1 MKNTMTI
8 AKVVLTT
15 SLLFSAPV
23 FAGEE
28 EEPFFEEAHI
38 FFELNNTD
46 GDLGLH
52 AKIDGDPYK
61 RLKLECGNG
70 RKKKLLE
77 VKVKGGLRKQ
87 GLTELF
93 FESAEPTFDE
103 LTPEEFFERF
113 PEGDCVV
120 KGVTLDGEKVET
132 ETSITHL
139 MPAPAV
145 TTVNGLPAAV
155 SCDAEELPEVSE
167 PITIAWAEVTD
178 SHPLLGRT
186 GETIEV
192 INYQVVVEIDE
203 SPFHVSVIL
212 PPSARSFIVPTEI
225 IALLGDEGI
234 EGEEEEEEGEG
245 EEEEDEEESDNV
257 LKFEV
262 LVREA
267 SFNQTAV
274 ESCFIVVE

>member
-1 MKNTMTI
+1 MKYTMKLASVCSAI
-8 AKVVLTT
+8 CLLISTT
-15 SLLFSAPV
+15 V
-23 FAGEE
+23 FADED
-28 EEPFFEEAHI
+28 EPFFEEAFI

-46 GDLGLH
+46 GDLGIH
-52 AKIDGDPYK
+52 AKIDGDAWK
-61 RLKLECGNG
+61 RLKIECGTG
-70 RKKKLLE
+70 LLLDM
-77 VKVKGGLRKQ
+77 KAKSGLRKQ

-145 TTVNGLPAAV
+145 TTVNGEAAAA
-155 SCDAEELPEVSE
+155 SCDEEELPEVSE
-167 PITIAWAEVTD
+167 PIVIEWEEVTD
-178 SHPLLGRT
+178 SHPVLGRT

-212 PPSARSFIVPTEI
+212 PPTARSFVVPTEI
-225 IALLGDEGI
+225 IELLDEDN
-234 EGEEEEEEGEG
+234 
-245 EEEEDEEESDNV
+245 DE

-267 SFNQTAV
+267 SYNQTAV
-274 ESCFIVVE
+274 ESCFVVD